1 MDSTA
6 AQQGPSGPAFGGGVY
21 GGGGDPLR
29 LKLREEERTAREAI
43 TTEARTTQ
51 KDPAFSGGL
60 KSAEP
65 EREDHGNRIRGY
77 AGLGAMGSIPEASCN
92 QARPMTGREMLRRK
106 TAHLRAEGHALTEEA
121 KSLLARAEE
130 RLREARNIDD
140 LVALLPE
147 FTGVAPGADQA
158 LVRLAAGL

>member
-1 MDSTA
+1 MDQTGP
-6 AQQGPSGPAFGGGVY
+6 QQGPSGPAFGGGAY
-21 GGGGDPLR
+21 GDGDILR
-29 LKLREEERTAREAI
+29 LKLREEERSAKQANANRI
-43 TTEARTTQ
+43 ISDDDL
-51 KDPAFSGGL
+51 KKPA
-60 KSAEP
+60 P

-77 AGLGAMGSIPEASCN
+77 AGTGPLTGYESLGVPI

-121 KSLLARAEE
+121 KTLLARAED

-140 LVALLPE
+140 LVALLPD

-158 LVRLAAGL
+158 LVRLASGF